1 MKYAFIKLH
10 RKDFTLAALCRQLK
24 VSREGYYKWLKR
36 SDNPT
41 PRKDQRME
49 TDRLVKGLFD
59 KHKQRYGAP
68 RITKVLNRTGI
79 EINRKTVAESMK
91 RQGLR
96 AKAARKF
103 KATTNSKH
111 NLPVYDN
118 LLNQDFTATA
128 PNQKYVQD
136 ITYLAT
142 DDGWV
147 YLAVVIDLYSRYVV
161 GWSMNER
168 MNASLVTDALSMA
181 LSRRGNPSGVI
192 VHSDRGSQYCSNVY
206 RRIIKD
212 HKLKGSMSKK
222 GCCYDNAC
230 AESFFHSL
238 KVELTH
244 GQTFSTR
251 ESVRKAVF
259 EYIEVEYNKTRL
271 HSSNDYQSPAEYEVK
286 LAA

>member
-1 MKYAFIKLH
+1 MKQH
-10 RKDFTLAALCRQLK
+10 RDNFTLAAMCRQLK
-24 VSREGYYKWLKR
+24 VSREGYYKWVKR
-36 SDNPT
+36 SNKPSART
-41 PRKDQRME
+41 DQQAE
-49 TDRLVKGLFD
+49 TDRLVKELFD
-59 KHKQRYGAP
+59 KHKRRYGAP
-68 RITKVLNRTGI
+68 RIAKVLNRTGI
-79 EINRKTVAESMK
+79 PINRKTVAESMK
-91 RQGLR
+91 RQKLR

-118 LLNQDFTATA
+118 LLMQDFSATA

-136 ITYLAT
+136 ITYLDT
-142 DDGWV
+142 GEGWV

-168 MNASLVTDALSMA
+168 MNASLVTDALDMA
-181 LSRRGNPSGVI
+181 LQRRGNPTGVI

-206 RRIIKD
+206 RRLIKD
-212 HKLKGSMSKK
+212 NKLKGSMSKK

-244 GQTFSTR
+244 GETFATR
-251 ESVRKAVF
+251 DSLQKAVF
-259 EYIEVEYNKTRL
+259 EYIEVEYNNERL

>member
-1 MKYAFIKLH
+1 MTTYA
-10 RKDFTLAALCRQLK
+10 TQGLAK
-24 VSREGYYKWLKR
+24 G
-36 SDNPT
+36 
-41 PRKDQRME
+41 

-59 KHKQRYGAP
+59 KHKRRYGSP

-79 EINRKTVAESMK
+79 NINRKTVAESMK

-103 KATTNSKH
+103 KATTSSKH

-118 LLNQDFTATA
+118 LLNQDFTATTL
-128 PNQKYVQD
+128 NQKYVQD

-142 DDGWV
+142 DEGWV

-161 GWSMNER
+161 GWSMNGR

-181 LSRRGNPSGVI
+181 LSLRGNPSGVI
-192 VHSDRGSQYCSNVY
+192 VHSDRGSQHCSNVY
-206 RRIIKD
+206 RRIIKN

-222 GCCYDNAC
+222 GCCYDNTC

-238 KVELTH
+238 
-244 GQTFSTR
+244 
-251 ESVRKAVF
+251 
-259 EYIEVEYNKTRL
+259 
-271 HSSNDYQSPAEYEVK
+271 
-286 LAA
+286 

>member
-1 MKYAFIKLH
+1 MKQH
-10 RKDFTLAALCRQLK
+10 RDKFTLAAMCRQLK

-36 SDNPT
+36 SNKPS
-41 PRKDQRME
+41 PRTDQQVE
-49 TDRLVKGLFD
+49 TDRLVKGLFE
-59 KHKQRYGAP
+59 KHKRRYGAP
-68 RITKVLNRTGI
+68 RIAKVLNKTGI
-79 EINRKTVAESMK
+79 PINRKTVAESMR

-118 LLNQDFTATA
+118 LLEQDFAATA

-136 ITYLAT
+136 ITYLDT
-142 DDGWV
+142 GEGWV

-168 MNASLVTDALSMA
+168 MNASLVTDALDMA
-181 LSRRGNPSGVI
+181 LKRRGNPTGVI
-192 VHSDRGSQYCSNVY
+192 VHSDRGSQYCSNAY
-206 RRIIKD
+206 RRLIKD

-244 GQTFSTR
+244 GETFNTR
-251 ESVRKAVF
+251 RSLRDAVF
-259 EYIEVEYNKTRL
+259 EYIEVEYNNQRL

>member
-1 MKYAFIKLH
+1 MKQH
-10 RKDFTLAALCRQLK
+10 RDKFALAAMCRHLK

-36 SDNPT
+36 SNT
-41 PRKDQRME
+41 PSPRTDQQAD
-49 TDRLVKGLFD
+49 TDRLVKGLFE
-59 KHKQRYGAP
+59 KYKRRYGAP
-68 RITKVLNRTGI
+68 RITRALHKVGI
-79 EINRKTVAESMK
+79 KINRKTVAQSMK

-118 LLNQDFTATA
+118 LLEQDFSATA

-136 ITYLAT
+136 ITYLDT
-142 DDGWV
+142 EEGWV

-168 MNASLVTDALSMA
+168 MNASLVTDALDMA
-181 LSRRGNPSGVI
+181 LKRRANPNGVI
-192 VHSDRGSQYCSNVY
+192 VHSDRGSQYCSNAY
-206 RRIIKD
+206 RRLIKD

-244 GQTFSTR
+244 GETFKTR
-251 ESVRKAVF
+251 QSLREAVF
-259 EYIEVEYNKTRL
+259 EYIEVEYNNQRL

>member
-1 MKYAFIKLH
+1 MKQH
-10 RKDFTLAALCRQLK
+10 RDHFTLAAMCRQLK
-24 VSREGYYKWLKR
+24 VSREGYYKWVKR
-36 SDNPT
+36 SYKPSART
-41 PRKDQRME
+41 DQQAE

-59 KHKQRYGAP
+59 KHKRRYGAP
-68 RITKVLNRTGI
+68 RIAKVLNRTGI
-79 EINRKTVAESMK
+79 QINRKTVAESMK

-118 LLNQDFTATA
+118 LLKQDFSATT

-136 ITYLAT
+136 ITYLDT
-142 DDGWV
+142 GEGWV
-147 YLAVVIDLYSRYVV
+147 YLAVVIDLYSRFVV

-168 MNASLVTDALSMA
+168 MNASLVTDALAMA
-181 LSRRGNPSGVI
+181 LQRRGNPTGVI

-206 RRIIKD
+206 RRLIKD

-244 GQTFSTR
+244 GETFATR
-251 ESVRKAVF
+251 ESLQQAVF
-259 EYIEVEYNKTRL
+259 EYIEVEYNNYRL
-271 HSSNDYQSPAEYEVK
+271 HSSNGYQSPAEYEVK